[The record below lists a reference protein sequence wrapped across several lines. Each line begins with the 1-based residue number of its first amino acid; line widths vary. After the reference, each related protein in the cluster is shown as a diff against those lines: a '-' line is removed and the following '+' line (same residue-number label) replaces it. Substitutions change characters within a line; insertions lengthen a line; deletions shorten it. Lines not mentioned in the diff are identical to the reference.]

1 MFQEDPDV
9 DRPTA
14 GAARTSVT
22 GRSGQMRWA
31 ATPKVRLDAGKVTR
45 FGFAK
50 PSASPFWLST
60 GRLRSNSVAAHLA
73 ETENRTQLI
82 GNPENVG

>member
-1 MFQEDPDV
+1 VTKLPEAWM
-9 DRPTA
+9 TA
-14 GAARTSVT
+14 
-22 GRSGQMRWA
+22 
-31 ATPKVRLDAGKVTR
+31 PEVRLDAAKAAS

-60 GRLRSNSVAAHLA
+60 GQLRSNSLAAHLA
-73 ETENRTQLI
+73 ETEYRAQPT